1 MVEWMKSRWHV
12 RMEGYQELCGWLTV
26 IPSNVCD
33 LSEEA
38 VWNPSEEIIM
48 VILAKYRT
56 LYA

>member
-1 MVEWMKSRWHV
+1 MEEMVEWMKSRWHV
-12 RMEGYQELCGWLTV
+12 RMEGYQEHTV
-26 IPSNVCD
+26 IRCNVCD

-38 VWNPSEEIIM
+38 VWNPSEEIRM

>member
-1 MVEWMKSRWHV
+1 M
-12 RMEGYQELCGWLTV
+12 
-26 IPSNVCD
+26 IPSNMCD

-38 VWNPSEEIIM
+38 VWNPSEEIRM

>member
-1 MVEWMKSRWHV
+1 MEEMVEWMNSRWHV
-12 RMEGYQELCGWLTV
+12 RMEGYQEHTV
-26 IPSNVCD
+26 IRSNVCD

-38 VWNPSEEIIM
+38 LEPIRRNHNLM